1 MRAPGIA
8 TLGAMLVS
16 SLPVSAVERPHPSH
30 CDPNEATV
38 FTCTV
43 GRKTV
48 SLCASAD
55 RSFSSGTLQYRFGRI
70 GQVELSYPE
79 KPVAPHEAF
88 TGGLALQGGGGYS
101 YVRFIRSGISYTVY
115 RFIGSGHEEDGLVV
129 KRGEKELLAV
139 TCPNFADV
147 DNDWWLRID
156 NDALPAFP
164 DELDVP

>member
-1 MRAPGIA
+1 MRGLGIA
-8 TLGAMLVS
+8 TLGAVLVS
-16 SLPVSAVERPHPSH
+16 SSVVAGPSKSH
-30 CDPNEATV
+30 CSSGEATV

-43 GRKTV
+43 GGKTV

-55 RSFSSGTLQYRFGRI
+55 RSFSFGTLQYRFGRI
-70 GQVELSYPE
+70 GWVELSYPE
-79 KPVAPHEAF
+79 RPVAPHEAF

-101 YVRFIRSGISYTVY
+101 YVRFIRNGIRYTVY

-139 TCPNFADV
+139 TCSNFAHV
-147 DNDWWLRID
+147 DNDWWRRID